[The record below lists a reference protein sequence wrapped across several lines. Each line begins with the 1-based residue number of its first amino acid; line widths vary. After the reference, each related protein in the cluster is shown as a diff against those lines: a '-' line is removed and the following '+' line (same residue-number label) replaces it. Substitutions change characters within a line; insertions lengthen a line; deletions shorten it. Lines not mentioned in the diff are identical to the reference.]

1 MLFKIKILYY
11 LFKIK
16 IEKKLIRI
24 TNGAYLN
31 LKKILF
37 LIYLKRS
44 KFYNPFL
51 KNNLKLSMLPII
63 NKSIFMK
70 NFDKIN
76 TCNISLKEA
85 SLLASKSE
93 LERDFSPMIN
103 NIAVG
108 LSSGTSGNK
117 GIFLVNENERAKWV
131 AYILDRVIKISFY
144 KRKVAFFLRANNKL
158 YESSNSKFLQ
168 FNFFDIHKPIESH
181 IKDLNK
187 LNPEILIAQPSVLK
201 IICKQIVSKHLNI
214 QPKRIISMAEILT
227 IEDKRFFQ
235 KFFKLNIEEVYQCTE
250 GFLATTC
257 KEGFL
262 HFNEDFLIIEKKYI
276 DEEKTKFH
284 PIITDLIRKSQP
296 IVRYELNDIITEKK
310 KCNCGSIFL
319 TIQSIDGRSDD
330 VIELLSS
337 SEKKVTIFPDII
349 RRAIVLS
356 DERINDYEVIQKG
369 KNNLELFIESN
380 SKESYS
386 LAKKALIK
394 IFNMYKVYDIKFIM
408 SNKSNHINGNKK
420 RRIKNEYK
428 N

>member
-1 MLFKIKILYY
+1 MLFKLKILYY
-11 LFKIK
+11 LLKIK
-16 IEKKLIRI
+16 IEKQLVRI
-24 TNGAYLN
+24 TNGSYLN
-31 LKKILF
+31 FKKTLF

-44 KFYNPFL
+44 RFYNPFL
-51 KNNLKLSMLPII
+51 KKNLKLSSLPII

-85 SLLASKSE
+85 SSLASKSE
-93 LERDFSPMIN
+93 LERDFSPMIK

-117 GIFLVNENERAKWV
+117 GIFLINENERAKWV

-168 FNFFDIHKPIESH
+168 FNFFDIYKPIEAH
-181 IKDLNK
+181 IKNLNK
-187 LNPEILIAQPSVLK
+187 LNPDILIAQPSFLK
-201 IICKQIVSKHLNI
+201 IICEQIVSNNLNI
-214 QPKRIISMAEILT
+214 KPKRIISVAEILT
-227 IEDKRFFQ
+227 KEDKKKFQNFFQ
-235 KFFKLNIEEVYQCTE
+235 LNIEEVYQCTE

-276 DEEKTKFH
+276 NKEKTKFH

-310 KCNCGSIFL
+310 KCNCGSNFL

-330 VIELLSS
+330 VIKLLSFS
-337 SEKKVTIFPDII
+337 KKKVSIFPDII
-349 RRAIVLS
+349 RRAIILS
-356 DERINDYEVIQKG
+356 DERINDYEVIQKD
-369 KNNLELFIESN
+369 KNTLKLFIESN

-386 LAKKALIK
+386 LAKEALIK
-394 IFNMYKVYDIKFIM
+394 IFNMYKVYDLKFIM
-408 SNKSNHINGNKK
+408 SNKLHHINGNKK
-420 RRIKNEYK
+420 RRIKNEYTE
-428 N
+428 